1 MKKKDTKSFI
11 TDDLEISSDDE
22 EEDLEENSE

>member
-11 TDDLEISSDDE
+11 TDDLEIFSDAE
-22 EEDLEENSE
+22 EEDLEGNSE

>member
-1 MKKKDTKSFI
+1 MKKKDTKSFS